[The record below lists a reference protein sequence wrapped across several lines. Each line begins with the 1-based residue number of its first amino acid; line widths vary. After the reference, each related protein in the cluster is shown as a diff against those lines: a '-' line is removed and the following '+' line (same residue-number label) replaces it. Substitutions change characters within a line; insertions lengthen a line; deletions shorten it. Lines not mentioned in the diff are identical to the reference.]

1 METEISI
8 TFLLNNKYINYSWY
22 LKLMLEL
29 IWRGYIFF
37 ESILTNINVERSTYL
52 LEIWLNQKRI
62 LEMSMF

>member
-8 TFLLNNKYINYSWY
+8 TFLLNKKYINYSWY

-52 LEIWLNQKRI
+52 L
-62 LEMSMF
+62 